1 MKTQKIEEAI
11 EKVIGSLDLKG
22 ITQEEM
28 FGKEGIIKT
37 LTAKLINKVLE
48 AEMGNYLGY
57 EKNSSQGDNSGN
69 SRNGY
74 LDKKIITGEND
85 KLEIKVPRD
94 RQSKFEPIIVPK
106 RSKRLPIF
114 NDQIIS
120 MYAFGMSQRDIQAH
134 LKEIYGVE
142 VSAELISKIT
152 DTVIE
157 EVRQWQQRPLDKL
170 YTIVY
175 LDALRVNS
183 REEGVVEKK
192 AVYIALG
199 INIEGKKEV
208 LGLWIADNEGARF
221 WTGILNELKNRG
233 IEDILIACIDGLSGF
248 QEAINTVYP
257 NTHIQRCIVHM
268 IRNSTK
274 YVSYKDIKQV
284 CQDLKEI
291 YSAPNEKAGIENL
304 EIFANKWDRKY
315 PFISRAW
322 KNTWNELNEF
332 FKYPPE
338 IRKIIYTTNAIE
350 SLNFQLRKVTK
361 AKLSFPNDNAII
373 KIMYLALKN
382 ASCKWTMPI
391 RNWGMALNQFAIVF
405 GDRVP
410 L

>member
-22 ITQEEM
+22 ISQEEM
-28 FGKEGIIKT
+28 FGKEGIIKK
-37 LTAKLINKVLE
+37 LTAKLLNKALE

-134 LKEIYGVE
+134 LKAIYGVE

-183 REEGVVEKK
+183 REKGVVEKK

-208 LGLWIADNEGARF
+208 LGLWIAENEGARF
-221 WTGILNELKNRG
+221 WTGILNELKN
-233 IEDILIACIDGLSGF
+233 
-248 QEAINTVYP
+248 
-257 NTHIQRCIVHM
+257 
-268 IRNSTK
+268 
-274 YVSYKDIKQV
+274 
-284 CQDLKEI
+284 
-291 YSAPNEKAGIENL
+291 
-304 EIFANKWDRKY
+304 
-315 PFISRAW
+315 
-322 KNTWNELNEF
+322 
-332 FKYPPE
+332 
-338 IRKIIYTTNAIE
+338 
-350 SLNFQLRKVTK
+350 
-361 AKLSFPNDNAII
+361 
-373 KIMYLALKN
+373 
-382 ASCKWTMPI
+382 
-391 RNWGMALNQFAIVF
+391 
-405 GDRVP
+405 
-410 L
+410 

>member
-22 ITQEEM
+22 ISQEEM

-37 LTAKLINKVLE
+37 LTAKLINKALE

-134 LKEIYGVE
+134 LKAIYGVE

-157 EVRQWQQRPLDKL
+157 EVRQWQQRP
-170 YTIVY
+170 TP
-175 LDALRVNS
+175 AL
-183 REEGVVEKK
+183 
-192 AVYIALG
+192 
-199 INIEGKKEV
+199 
-208 LGLWIADNEGARF
+208 
-221 WTGILNELKNRG
+221 
-233 IEDILIACIDGLSGF
+233 
-248 QEAINTVYP
+248 P
-257 NTHIQRCIVHM
+257 
-268 IRNSTK
+268 
-274 YVSYKDIKQV
+274 
-284 CQDLKEI
+284 
-291 YSAPNEKAGIENL
+291 
-304 EIFANKWDRKY
+304 
-315 PFISRAW
+315 
-322 KNTWNELNEF
+322 
-332 FKYPPE
+332 
-338 IRKIIYTTNAIE
+338 
-350 SLNFQLRKVTK
+350 
-361 AKLSFPNDNAII
+361 
-373 KIMYLALKN
+373 
-382 ASCKWTMPI
+382 
-391 RNWGMALNQFAIVF
+391 
-405 GDRVP
+405 
-410 L
+410 

>member
-1 MKTQKIEEAI
+1 MKTQKVEEAI

-28 FGKEGIIKT
+28 FGEEGIIKK
-37 LTAKLINKVLE
+37 LTAKLLNKALE

-57 EKNSSQGDNSGN
+57 EKNSSQGSGN

-114 NDQIIS
+114 NAQIIS

-183 REEGVVEKK
+183 REKGVVEKK

-199 INIEGKKEV
+199 KILDRNIK
-208 LGLWIADNEGARF
+208 
-221 WTGILNELKNRG
+221 
-233 IEDILIACIDGLSGF
+233 
-248 QEAINTVYP
+248 
-257 NTHIQRCIVHM
+257 
-268 IRNSTK
+268 
-274 YVSYKDIKQV
+274 
-284 CQDLKEI
+284 
-291 YSAPNEKAGIENL
+291 
-304 EIFANKWDRKY
+304 
-315 PFISRAW
+315 
-322 KNTWNELNEF
+322 
-332 FKYPPE
+332 
-338 IRKIIYTTNAIE
+338 
-350 SLNFQLRKVTK
+350 
-361 AKLSFPNDNAII
+361 
-373 KIMYLALKN
+373 
-382 ASCKWTMPI
+382 
-391 RNWGMALNQFAIVF
+391 
-405 GDRVP
+405 
-410 L
+410 